1 MRRDKDIQD
10 STKAV
15 ALIFLKAM
23 DDAATVVGKHDE
35 QAQYFL
41 ECVRDEL
48 APQLKWAFRYGEWQL
63 DAAPF
68 RTDDA
73 ADETGFGWDDDTE
86 VDP

>member
-1 MRRDKDIQD
+1 MARDERIQN
-10 STKAV
+10 STKMV
-15 ALIFLKAM
+15 AKILLSAM
-23 DDAATVVGKHDE
+23 DDAARVVDRNDQ

-41 ECVRDEL
+41 EAIRDEL

-68 RTDDA
+68 ITDDVPYDA
-73 ADETGFGWDDDTE
+73 SFDEADTE

>member
-1 MRRDKDIQD
+1 MPRDHRIQN

-15 ALIFLKAM
+15 AAALLTGL
-23 DDAATVVGKHDE
+23 DAAARVVDPNDE

-41 ECVRDEL
+41 ECIRDEL

-68 RTDDA
+68 ASDEPTDRLELDF
-73 ADETGFGWDDDTE
+73 ETE
-86 VDP
+86 E

>member
-1 MRRDKDIQD
+1 MARDQRIQN

-15 ALIFLKAM
+15 CAALLTGL
-23 DDAATVVGKHDE
+23 DAAARVCDPHDA

-41 ECVRDEL
+41 ECIRDEL

-68 RTDDA
+68 V
-73 ADETGFGWDDDTE
+73 ADEMPDTE
-86 VDP
+86 RDFELEE

>member
-1 MRRDKDIQD
+1 MARDKDIQD

-23 DDAATVVGKHDE
+23 DAAATVVARHDE

-68 RTDDA
+68 VTDEAPTDP
-73 ADETGFGWDDDTE
+73 GLDDFD
-86 VDP
+86 VKP